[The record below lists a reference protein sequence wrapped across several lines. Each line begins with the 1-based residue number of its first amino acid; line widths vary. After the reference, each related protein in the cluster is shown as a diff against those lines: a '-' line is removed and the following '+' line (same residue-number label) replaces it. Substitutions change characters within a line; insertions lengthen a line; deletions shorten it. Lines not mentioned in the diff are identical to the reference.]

1 MTSPSSEPVT
11 RTPLTRDRVLRA
23 GVELADTAGL
33 AGLSMRKLAA
43 HLGFEVMSLYNHVA
57 NKRDLLE
64 GMLDQVMGEVELP
77 DPASTDWKQGLREVA
92 TASHEIL
99 LRHRWAGPISNS
111 HFPGPNRWSISETI
125 LAFLEAG
132 GLRGHLRDLG
142 YHAVTLHVSGFTA
155 QQIAYDFD
163 EEFEREM
170 LARVEREF
178 PAGEHPLMADH
189 IRYHTDP
196 DHTPGER
203 PDEFRFVLDLILDGL
218 ERAHTDVSG
227 GRSVRQLPLG

>member
-1 MTSPSSEPVT
+1 MEPPP
-11 RTPLTRDRVLRA
+11 RTPLTRERVLRA
-23 GVELADTAGL
+23 GVELADTAGSG
-33 AGLSMRKLAA
+33 GLSMRKLAA

-57 NKRDLLE
+57 NKRDLME
-64 GMLDQVMGEVELP
+64 GMLDHVMGEIELP
-77 DPASTDWKQGLREVA
+77 DPTPTGWKQGLREVA
-92 TASHEIL
+92 VASHEVL

-111 HFPGPNRWSISETI
+111 HFPGPNRWRISETI
-125 LAFLEAG
+125 LALLEAG

-163 EEFEREM
+163 ESFEHEM
-170 LARVEREF
+170 FARVEREF

-189 IRYHTDP
+189 IRYHVDP

-218 ERAHTDVSG
+218 ERARDED
-227 GRSVRQLPLG
+227 